1 MIVHIKVLWL
11 IYCFDYS
18 TKHGQF
24 FNFFDAKLS
33 QEYQIILNPLNINN
47 IDFFSEM
54 AKKEQRELTVQNSCL
69 SIWSRGTCHYL
80 TLR

>member
-18 TKHGQF
+18 TKHGHF

-33 QEYQIILNPLNINN
+33 KEYQIILNPLNINN
-47 IDFFSEM
+47 IDFF
-54 AKKEQRELTVQNSCL
+54 
-69 SIWSRGTCHYL
+69 
-80 TLR
+80 